1 MTPLVDHENRSVIH
15 KPVCRSPVTHKPPC
29 PAEHRIPAIVL

>member
-1 MTPLVDHENRSVIH
+1 MTPLVDHGAVFVIH
-15 KPVCRSPVTHKPPC
+15 KPVCRSPVPHKPPC